1 VLFLQCLEAF
11 AVATVVT
18 FLELVTSRYPRTV
31 CLVTRSGSLYLYAV
45 IYGLFGAV
53 VNFAY
58 PSLFP
63 PSLPDTA
70 HSAVGAVSTAW
81 NSNPWVRAAI
91 IGFTIKAFLHVRFFE
106 LSTGPGKTVPIGI
119 ETVTQLF
126 EPLLLRNIKLDHWIA
141 LTQFLAPAVA
151 KYPDLPRTRAQA
163 LAAIPMGFDT
173 SERAAMAGDL
183 DAAETVTDVLRVYL
197 SNVGCKLFKNTFS

>member
-1 VLFLQCLEAF
+1 
-11 AVATVVT
+11 
-18 FLELVTSRYPRTV
+18 
-31 CLVTRSGSLYLYAV
+31 
-45 IYGLFGAV
+45 
-53 VNFAY
+53 
-58 PSLFP
+58 
-63 PSLPDTA
+63 
-70 HSAVGAVSTAW
+70 
-81 NSNPWVRAAI
+81 
-91 IGFTIKAFLHVRFFE
+91 
-106 LSTGPGKTVPIGI
+106 
-119 ETVTQLF
+119 
-126 EPLLLRNIKLDHWIA
+126 LDHWIA